1 MTNRRDLIDDALLR
15 PGRLEVQVE
24 IGKYVTTI
32 FIQVHCSC
40 MLWNKGIL
48 QLWWILFTFPFD
60 TTAHAWTTRLRQTC
74 PLPSTLCSRATMNLV
89 NRKRDSNGKDVNN
102 NSQILEKSRN
112 PSTLPWSKLKKK
124 NSILNTT
131 FSSSKTLT
139 WYFRDEITWETLWK
153 RIKFVWELTS
163 FSKALHS
170 ISIWK
175 RSCEYLI
182 SVLLLSENAFRVAR

>member
-1 MTNRRDLIDDALLR
+1 MRRLYLIISLAKAVIINYRHLCLLIGRIYLTFYCFVAQGMTNRRDLIDDALLR

-102 NSQILEKSRN
+102 NSQILEKLGIHA
-112 PSTLPWSKLKKK
+112 PSHGVNWKKK
-124 NSILNTT
+124 FNLKYDI
-131 FSSSKTLT
+131 F
-139 WYFRDEITWETLWK
+139 
-153 RIKFVWELTS
+153 KF
-163 FSKALHS
+163 
-170 ISIWK
+170 
-175 RSCEYLI
+175 
-182 SVLLLSENAFRVAR
+182 

>member
-1 MTNRRDLIDDALLR
+1 MEQRHPTVLMDPL
-15 PGRLEVQVE
+15 
-24 IGKYVTTI
+24 YVS
-32 FIQVHCSC
+32 VWHS
-40 MLWNKGIL
+40 
-48 QLWWILFTFPFD
+48 
-60 TTAHAWTTRLRQTC
+60 TAHAWTTRLRQTC

-139 WYFRDEITWETLWK
+139 WYFRDEITWENLWK

-175 RSCEYLI
+175 RGCEYLI

>member
-1 MTNRRDLIDDALLR
+1 MEQRHPTVVMDPL
-15 PGRLEVQVE
+15 
-24 IGKYVTTI
+24 YVS
-32 FIQVHCSC
+32 VWHS
-40 MLWNKGIL
+40 
-48 QLWWILFTFPFD
+48 
-60 TTAHAWTTRLRQTC
+60 TAHAWTTRLRQTC
-74 PLPSTLCSRATMNLV
+74 PLPSKLCSRATMNLV

-102 NSQILEKSRN
+102 NSQILEKLGIHP
-112 PSTLPWSKLKKK
+112 PSHGVNWKKK

-175 RSCEYLI
+175 RSCEYLK

>member
-1 MTNRRDLIDDALLR
+1 MQLY
-15 PGRLEVQVE
+15 PVE
-24 IGKYVTTI
+24 QRHPTVVMDPLYVS
-32 FIQVHCSC
+32 VWHS
-40 MLWNKGIL
+40 
-48 QLWWILFTFPFD
+48 
-60 TTAHAWTTRLRQTC
+60 TAHAWTTRLRQTC

-102 NSQILEKSRN
+102 NSQILEKLGIHP
-112 PSTLPWSKLKKK
+112 PSHGINWKK

-170 ISIWK
+170 ISIWN